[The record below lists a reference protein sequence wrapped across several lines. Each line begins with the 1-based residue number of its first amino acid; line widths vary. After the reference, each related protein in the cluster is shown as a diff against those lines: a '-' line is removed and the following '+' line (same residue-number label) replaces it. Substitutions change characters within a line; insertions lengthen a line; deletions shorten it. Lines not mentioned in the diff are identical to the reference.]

1 MLTALIIATTA
12 TALIL
17 TIAVLTVLTGWLPRL
32 AALAWRSLESLPC
45 RGEPR
50 LSPHDRAELIARL
63 WVP

>member
-17 TIAVLTVLTGWLPRL
+17 TIAVLTALTGWLPRPAVL
-32 AALAWRSLESLPC
+32 AAGGLESLPY
-45 RGEPR
+45 RGEPL

>member
-17 TIAVLTVLTGWLPRL
+17 TIAVLTALTGWFPRL
-32 AALAWRSLESLPC
+32 AALAARSLESLLC
-45 RGEPR
+45 RGGPR
-50 LSPHDRAELIARL
+50 LTLRDRAELIARL